1 MGKRNWLKFLA
12 IFFGFGTVPGSGA
25 QVLEE
30 IVVTAQKREQ
40 NLQETPVAVTAFADG
55 YLDKFQIDDIED
67 ISSHSPGVSMLSF
80 NRSESHITMRGAFS
94 ANSDPLA
101 DRTFGIFVDDVYY
114 SREYEMALDFVD
126 LERIEVLRGPQGTLF
141 GRNVVGGAINVIT
154 ETPDA
159 DLRGLVDVSYGQYD
173 GTGNGIFAVR
183 GKASGPLAEQVFGS
197 LSFKHEDTGGWSE
210 NVLLDDAEMG
220 GGKIT
225 TVRGKLRWAGDA
237 ADVVL
242 GANYTKDDGQG
253 TPWFLLVGDPELDPG
268 VVRNTA
274 DATGGKFNDTDAAQ
288 LDTAGQN
295 DKELYGLDLH
305 VDWDLPLLGGSTLTS
320 ITAWRRSTANFL
332 NDDLASTSSGVNFL
346 FSADNKHKQFTQEV
360 RLAGE
365 TERLNWMVGAYYL
378 SSDGYFDQLFDVNFG
393 LSGSGLNFLL
403 SNGLLGNPPP
413 YPPFPL
419 GIDGFFGFNDD
430 LRQEGTVKSFALFTH
445 NTYALNDW
453 LNLTAGL
460 RWTKDRK
467 SGQVNN
473 AGNPFPSGIFIIE
486 NHNMDF
492 GESWQAW
499 TPKFIL
505 DGTFDDVGPF
515 DTLFAYASVAKGFK
529 SGGFV
534 SSVTAEASSTPI
546 EPEIVWSYEGGLK
559 SVFWR
564 ERAHLNLTYYR
575 ADYKD
580 LQTTI
585 IPTGGR
591 SFLTVNAGK
600 AKVDGIEL
608 EAMALLT
615 EQLLFNF
622 SYAWTDA
629 RFTSFVIPPDRDF
642 TGNRVAQSPK
652 HSWTADLSYTAQVGP
667 GEAQL
672 SLNYAFRGD
681 SYFDADNASLAS
693 IVDDTDF
700 GQLNM
705 TASYS
710 WEDWRVSLWGKN
722 LNDDRAVYN
731 GLTVFGQFSQLSPT
745 EVQAGEPFISGVVS
759 PGRSYGLTVRRSW
772 GDY

>member
-12 IFFGFGTVPGSGA
+12 IFFGFGTAPGSGA

-67 ISSHSPGVSMLSF
+67 ISSRSPGVSMLSF

-159 DLRGLVDVSYGQYD
+159 NLRGLVDVSYGQYD
-173 GTGNGIFAVR
+173 GTGNDIFAVR